1 MVKVK
6 LQGKKNEVRRMLKL
20 LQKNPRCNISYISD
34 FMRCDNEK
42 YHRIYLGVYPVK
54 RRKMLYKELVNESE
68 EYGGSELCVK

>member
-42 YHRIYLGVYPVK
+42 YHRIYLRVYPVK
-54 RRKMLYKELVNESE
+54 KTKNVVQRIS
-68 EYGGSELCVK
+68 

>member
-42 YHRIYLGVYPVK
+42 YHRIYLGVYPEKKTKNDVQ
-54 RRKMLYKELVNESE
+54 RNS
-68 EYGGSELCVK
+68 

>member
-34 FMRCDNEK
+34 FMRYDNEK

-54 RRKMLYKELVNESE
+54 KTKNVVQRIS
-68 EYGGSELCVK
+68 

>member
-42 YHRIYLGVYPVK
+42 YHRIYLGVYQVK
-54 RRKMLYKELVNESE
+54 KTKNVVQRII
-68 EYGGSELCVK
+68 

>member
-34 FMRCDNEK
+34 FMRCDNEI

-54 RRKMLYKELVNESE
+54 KTKNVVQRIS
-68 EYGGSELCVK
+68 

>member
-34 FMRCDNEK
+34 FMR

-54 RRKMLYKELVNESE
+54 KTKNVVQRIS
-68 EYGGSELCVK
+68 

>member
-34 FMRCDNEK
+34 FMRCDNENIIG
-42 YHRIYLGVYPVK
+42 YIL
-54 RRKMLYKELVNESE
+54 
-68 EYGGSELCVK
+68 EYTQ

>member
-6 LQGKKNEVRRMLKL
+6 LQGKKNEVRRILKL

-42 YHRIYLGVYPVK
+42 YHRIYLGVYTVK
-54 RRKMLYKELVNESE
+54 KTKNVVQRIS
-68 EYGGSELCVK
+68 

>member
-20 LQKNPRCNISYISD
+20 LQKNPRCNISYRSD

-42 YHRIYLGVYPVK
+42 YYRIYLGVYPVK
-54 RRKMLYKELVNESE
+54 KTKNVVQRIS
-68 EYGGSELCVK
+68 

>member
-42 YHRIYLGVYPVK
+42 YHLIYLGVYPVK
-54 RRKMLYKELVNESE
+54 KTKNVVQRIS
-68 EYGGSELCVK
+68 

>member
-42 YHRIYLGVYPVK
+42 YHRIYLGAGEK
-54 RRKMLYKELVNESE
+54 DEKCCTKN
-68 EYGGSELCVK
+68 

>member
-42 YHRIYLGVYPVK
+42 YHRISWSIP
-54 RRKMLYKELVNESE
+54 SE
-68 EYGGSELCVK
+68 KDEKCCTKN

>member
-54 RRKMLYKELVNESE
+54 KTKTVLQRIS
-68 EYGGSELCVK
+68 

>member
-54 RRKMLYKELVNESE
+54 MTKNVVQRIS
-68 EYGGSELCVK
+68 

>member
-54 RRKMLYKELVNESE
+54 NTKNVVQRIS
-68 EYGGSELCVK
+68 

>member
-42 YHRIYLGVYPVK
+42 YHRIYLGVYLVK
-54 RRKMLYKELVNESE
+54 KTKNVIQRIS
-68 EYGGSELCVK
+68 

>member
-42 YHRIYLGVYPVK
+42 YHRIYFGVYPVK
-54 RRKMLYKELVNESE
+54 KTKNVVQRIS
-68 EYGGSELCVK
+68 

>member
-42 YHRIYLGVYPVK
+42 YHRIYLREYPVK
-54 RRKMLYKELVNESE
+54 KTKNVVQRIS
-68 EYGGSELCVK
+68 